1 MATTDLILLHAPS
14 VYDFRERPILF
25 GPVSDVIPST
35 QIFEMYPIG
44 FMTMLQ
50 HLEEH
55 GYSVRIINV
64 ALQMLRSQRFDA
76 EKLIRSLKPRAFGI
90 DLHWLVHA
98 QGSLEL
104 AALVKRHHPET
115 PVIFGGLSASYYHE
129 ELIEYPQVDY
139 VLRGDSAEEPLRQ
152 LMEAITAE
160 RSPADVPNLTW
171 QEDGET
177 RSNPISHV
185 PASLDAVSFD
195 YGKIMRSTVKHRDLF
210 GHLPFKDWLNYPI
223 VLGLSCRGC
232 VHRCVTCGGSASAF
246 RLVCERNSPAF
257 RGPERLA
264 EDIAATAKLIK
275 APIIILGDIL
285 QAGEEWASR
294 LLRALK
300 PHRISNQIAFEFFA
314 PPPRGLLEEITDSV
328 GHYNIQMSAESH
340 DEHIRRRFGKNY
352 DNASLE
358 TTIQDALELGCLR
371 FDLFFMIG
379 LPEQTAE
386 SVRGTLDYCDRL
398 LAGLRPEHVKRLHP
412 FVSPLAPFLD
422 PGSEAFEHPDRLG
435 YRLFHHSLEDHRR
448 ALLSPSWK
456 YVLNY
461 ETEWMTRDE
470 IVDSTYDAALSLNR
484 LKAKYDL
491 VQPRISDQI
500 EQRIL
505 TEREIMHGI
514 DAILASA
521 PEDEQASQIAALM
534 SRFDPVGPYTLCDE
548 HEMRWPA
555 RFYRFSPL
563 RVIRSALFRRS

>member
-1 MATTDLILLHAPS
+1 MVATDLILLHAPS

-55 GYSVRIINV
+55 GYNVRIINI
-64 ALQMLRSQRFDA
+64 ALQMLRSRRFDA
-76 EKLIRSLKPRAFGI
+76 EKLIRSLHPRAFGI

-104 AALVKRHHPET
+104 AALIKRHHPDT
-115 PVIFGGLSASYYHE
+115 PMIFGGLSASYYHE

-139 VLRGDSAEEPLRQ
+139 VIRGDSAEEPLRQ
-152 LMEAITAE
+152 LMASITNE
-160 RSPADVPNLTW
+160 HSPADVPNLTW

-177 RSNPISHV
+177 RINPISHL
-185 PASLDAVSFD
+185 PTNLDTVSFD

-223 VLGLSCRGC
+223 VFGLSCRGC
-232 VHRCVTCGGSASAF
+232 IHRCVTCGGSASAF
-246 RLVCERNSPAF
+246 RLVCDRNSPAF

-264 EDIAATAKLIK
+264 EDIAATAKMIK

-294 LLRALK
+294 LLKALK
-300 PHRISNQIAFEFFA
+300 PLQISNQIAFEFFA
-314 PPPRGLLEEITDSV
+314 PPPRRLLEEIADSV
-328 GHYNIQMSAESH
+328 SHFNIQMSAESH
-340 DEHIRRRFGKNY
+340 DEGVRRRFGKNY

-358 TTIQDALELGCLR
+358 TTIKDALELGCLR

-379 LPEQTAE
+379 LPEQTTE
-386 SVRGTLDYCDRL
+386 SVRGTIDYCDRL
-398 LAGLRPEHVKRLHP
+398 LASLPPEDVKKLHP
-412 FVSPLAPFLD
+412 FISPLAPFLD
-422 PGSEAFEHPDRLG
+422 PGSEAFENPDRLG
-435 YRLFHHSLEDHRR
+435 YRLFYRSLEDHRR

-470 IVDSTYDAALSLNR
+470 IVDSTYDAALALNR

-491 VQPRISDQI
+491 VQPRVSAQI
-500 EQRIL
+500 EKRIL
-505 TEREIMHGI
+505 TEKEIMHGI
-514 DAILASA
+514 DTILATT
-521 PEDEQASQIAALM
+521 PEDEQALKIAALM
-534 SRFDPVGPYTLCDE
+534 SRFDPVGPYTLCDQD
-548 HEMRWPA
+548 EMRWPA
-555 RFYRFSPL
+555 KFYRFSPL
-563 RVIRSALFRRS
+563 RVIREALSRR